1 VKILL
6 SGFEPFNKARTNSS
20 ELVVREIEKQDFDFE
35 VTCVILPVVYQAAFT
50 QLKAIFDEVKP
61 DAVISLG
68 QAEGRTAIS
77 LERNARNKDD
87 VPMADNNG
95 EIRSEMVIID
105 AAPELLPTSLPI
117 EDIYQELMKSQV
129 PVEYSE
135 SAGNFLCN
143 NLFYNSQ
150 FAFTNTPSG
159 FIHLPLAEIQAPEFP
174 QKPHLPLEV
183 LVRGVEITLK
193 TTASVLAEPT

>member
-6 SGFEPFNKARTNSS
+6 SGFEPFNMARTNSS

-35 VTCVILPVVYQAAFT
+35 VTYAILPVVYQAAFT
-50 QLKAIFDEVKP
+50 QLKAVFDEVKP

-87 VPMADNNG
+87 VPMADNKG
-95 EIRSEMVIID
+95 EIRSERVIID
-105 AAPELLPTSLPI
+105 AAPKSLPTSLPI
-117 EDIYQELMKSQV
+117 EDIYQELMKSEI

-150 FAFTNTPSG
+150 FAFTNISSG

-174 QKPHLPLEV
+174 QKPHLPLDV
-183 LVRGVEITLK
+183 LVRGIEITLK
-193 TTASVLAEPT
+193 TTASVLGEPT